1 MRFIRL
7 LLRPGWPWGAWALLV
22 GVALALRPILPI
34 DETRYVS
41 VAWEMW
47 LRGDLLVPHLNGQ
60 PYSDKP
66 PLLFWL
72 FHLGWWLFG
81 VNEWWPRLVPPLFG
95 LANLFLARSLA
106 RRLWPDRPEVA
117 RTVPAVLL
125 GFFFWSLFTT
135 FMMFDML
142 VACAVLLA
150 LHGLWSARE
159 GGWRGWL
166 LAGSALGLGI
176 LAKGPVALVLPTGV
190 ALLAPWWA
198 SRRPG
203 GRWWAGLLAAV
214 AVAAAV
220 GLAWAL
226 PAAHAGG
233 QDYAHA
239 LLLRQTEGR
248 IVDAE
253 AHGRPWWWYLPL
265 LPVLLFP
272 YSVWAPAWKAASR
285 WRPRTGDEG
294 TRFCLAWLLPGL
306 AVFFSISSKQ
316 PHYLTPLLPAFALL
330 LSRLTGE
337 MAPAV
342 RRWHLVPPL
351 AGLALVG
358 MALAAAPLLAG
369 RPGLPPWL
377 DTVPPG
383 IGLVLLILAAVS
395 WSAWERLFVDH
406 PPAALALVSLT
417 LVTGLHLGFSGIAR
431 QAYDLEP
438 IARHVAVLQRQGRPI
453 AFVGPYHGQLHFLG
467 RLERPFEVLAPGAER
482 LWAERHPRGKVI
494 QDMDYTPPDLQRA
507 DFTQPYRDDVLA
519 VWGKESLPLPVPSG

>member
-1 MRFIRL
+1 MSLVRPL
-7 LLRPGWPWGAWALLV
+7 AHPGWLWGAWALLV

-60 PYSDKP
+60 PYSHKP

-72 FHLGWWLFG
+72 FHLGWGLFG

-95 LANLFLARSLA
+95 LANLHLVRSLA

-117 RTVPAVLL
+117 RVAPAVLL
-125 GFFFWSLFTT
+125 GFFFWSAFTT

-150 LHGLWSARE
+150 LHGLWAARE
-159 GGWRGWL
+159 GDWRGWL
-166 LAGSALGLGI
+166 LAGGALGLGI
-176 LAKGPVALVLPTGV
+176 LAKGPVALVLPLGV

-198 SRRPG
+198 SRRLG
-203 GRWWAGLLAAV
+203 ARWWAGLLAAV
-214 AVAAAV
+214 AIATAV
-220 GLAWAL
+220 GLSWAL

-233 QDYAHA
+233 PAYADSV
-239 LLLRQTEGR
+239 LLRQTGAR

-265 LPVLLFP
+265 LPILLFP
-272 YSVWAPAWKAASR
+272 YSAWVPAWKAALG
-285 WRPRTGDEG
+285 WRPRSADMG

-306 AVFFSISSKQ
+306 VVFSSISSKQ

-330 LSRLTGE
+330 LVRLAQET
-337 MAPAV
+337 APAV
-342 RRWHLVPPL
+342 RRWHFLPPL

-358 MALAAAPLLAG
+358 AALAAAPLLAG

-377 DTVPPG
+377 DLVAPG
-383 IGLVLLILAAVS
+383 VGLALLGLAAVLLLV
-395 WSAWERLFVDH
+395 RDPLVVR
-406 PPAALALVSLT
+406 PPAALTLFSLV
-417 LVTGLHLGFSGIAR
+417 LVLGLHGGFSGIAK
-431 QAYDLEP
+431 QAYDLGP

-467 RLERPFEVLAPGAER
+467 RLERPFEVLPPGAEL
-482 LWAERHPRGKVI
+482 LWAEQNPRGKVI
-494 QDMDYTPPDLQRA
+494 QDLDYVPQNLERA

-519 VWGKESLPLPVPSG
+519 VWGKESLPRPVPSE